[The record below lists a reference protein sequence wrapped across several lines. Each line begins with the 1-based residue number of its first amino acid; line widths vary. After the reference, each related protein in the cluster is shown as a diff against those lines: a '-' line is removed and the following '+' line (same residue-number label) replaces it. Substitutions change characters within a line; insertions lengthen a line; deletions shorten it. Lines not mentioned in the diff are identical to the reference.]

1 MDREKRMKNVIS
13 IIGKI
18 LIVIFLFVEIYPIFW
33 ILMSSLKN
41 TQEFNLSPS
50 YALPKEIHLQN
61 YVKAWFQGKMNI
73 YFKNSAIVTI
83 VSLFFIILF
92 GTTSA
97 FALTKMR
104 WKLRDKVMKIFLSG
118 IMIPTAVVL
127 IPLYSMY
134 KSTNLLNTRICLIL
148 TYIAF
153 GLPLTIFLLRGYLTS
168 LPDDMIEA
176 AIIDGAN
183 IYQVFTRIMFPL
195 MKTGILTV
203 GVIQFYFRWND
214 LIFSST
220 FISNTNMKTVQT
232 GLLYF
237 SDMYGNRD
245 WGAIFACIS
254 ISVLPTLIIYIFMNK
269 MVIEG
274 MTSGAI
280 KG

>member
-1 MDREKRMKNVIS
+1 MGKEKRIKNTLS

-18 LIVIFLFVEIYPIFW
+18 FIVIFLVVEIYPIFW
-33 ILMSSLKN
+33 ILMSSLKP
-41 TQEFNLSPS
+41 TQEFNLTPS
-50 YALPKEIHLQN
+50 YSLPRSPHFEN
-61 YVKAWFQGKMNI
+61 YVKAWYQGKMNI
-73 YFKNSAIVTI
+73 YFKNSAIVTVI
-83 VSLFFIILF
+83 SLLFIILL

-104 WKLRDKVMKIFLSG
+104 WRFRDKVLKMFLSG

-134 KSTNLLNTRICLIL
+134 YYMGLLNTRMSLIL

-176 AIIDGAN
+176 AIIDGAS
-183 IYQVFTRIMFPL
+183 IYQVFSRIVFPL
-195 MKTGILTV
+195 MKTGIVTV

-214 LIFSST
+214 LIFSMT
-220 FISNTNMKTVQT
+220 FISDTKMKTVQT

-245 WGAIFACIS
+245 WGAIFACIA
-254 ISVLPTLIIYIFMNK
+254 ISVLPTLIIYVFMNK

-274 MTSGAI
+274 MTSGAV

>member
-195 MKTGILTV
+195 MKTGIVTV